1 MELARWAPEA
11 VVGMVGRV
19 CDCDSAGLRR
29 AGGEEVMWL
38 SWSVGAVGFGERFIT
53 WVEVEV
59 NCIPDIIGA

>member
-1 MELARWAPEA
+1 M
-11 VVGMVGRV
+11 GMVGRV